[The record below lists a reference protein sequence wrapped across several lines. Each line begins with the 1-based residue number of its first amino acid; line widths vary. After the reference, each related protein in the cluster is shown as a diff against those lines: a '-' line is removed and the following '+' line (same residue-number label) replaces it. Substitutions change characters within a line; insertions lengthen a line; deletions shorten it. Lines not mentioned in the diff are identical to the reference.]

1 MAPVK
6 KSTKNSLILTVVCF
20 FSLSIFVHLGL
31 FKNFDN
37 QLLYFLQTITPF
49 QLDPFFSLFTII
61 GSFWVINGVATI
73 FLLLIKKYRLAF
85 YFAFISFFL
94 HLVEI
99 GWKTIINQPPP
110 PKELVRTFLPF
121 SLPFSS
127 ANLPFTFP
135 SGHSMRTVFI
145 TLILLSLSQKINQK
159 RKRLFI
165 KIVLVTFLFLTL
177 YSRISLGEHWFSDVL
192 GGVLLGYLGGGL
204 LTPLTA
210 FKKTPKGNG

>member
-49 QLDPFFSLFTII
+49 QLDPFFSLLTII

-99 GWKTIINQPPP
+99 GWKIIINQPPP
-110 PKELVRTFLPF
+110 AKELVRTVLPF
-121 SLPFSS
+121 SLPFAS
-127 ANLPFTFP
+127 ANLPFAFP

-159 RKRLFI
+159 RKRQFI
-165 KIVLVTFLFLTL
+165 KIILVIFLFLTL

-204 LTPLTA
+204 LTPLTV